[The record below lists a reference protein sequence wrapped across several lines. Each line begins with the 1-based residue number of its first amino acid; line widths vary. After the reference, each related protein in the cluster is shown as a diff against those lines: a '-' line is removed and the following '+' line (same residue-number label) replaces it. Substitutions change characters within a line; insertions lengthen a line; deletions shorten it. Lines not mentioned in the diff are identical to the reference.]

1 MKIERLVAR
10 KDYPVEGIKAG
21 DTYYR
26 WQLYRQ
32 NVCRS
37 KTPPLPSQ
45 LDSSKWAGIRIAEE
59 TLNANLGETAE
70 DMASALESAAEC
82 VREVADEYAE
92 AADAFPVHQDVADA
106 AEELASSLEDLVER
120 ARALAD
126 AEEEDSEEEPEESRE
141 EILADIAA
149 LSWERP

>member
-1 MKIERLVAR
+1 MKVERVIAR

-26 WQLYRQ
+26 WQPYRQ
-32 NVCRS
+32 GVCRS

-45 LDSSKWAGIRIAEE
+45 LDTSKWAGIRIAEE
-59 TLNANLGETAE
+59 ALQANLGETAE
-70 DMASALESAAEC
+70 DMANALETAAET

-92 AADAFPVHQDVADA
+92 AAEAFPVHQDVADA
-106 AEELASSLEDLVER
+106 AEELASSLEDLTER

-126 AEEEDSEEEPEESRE
+126 AEEEDSEEEPEESLDDIRE
-141 EILADIAA
+141 DIAA
-149 LSWERP
+149 LSWDRP